1 MRRLL
6 SVIVIG
12 GLLVTAC
19 GKSEAEKQAEAVA
32 KAAEEMAEAAES
44 MAEAAAKTGTAAA
57 NQGSEDMAKAIQSM
71 AAAFSGT
78 DADGKPVSPVA
89 FQALQTQLPQV
100 SGWEMGEPEG
110 ERMTMPMPFSQIEAD
125 YRRGDANVD
134 VTIVDTGMA
143 QMLVAPWSMMIAA
156 GYSKESSD
164 GYEKATTIGGNP
176 AVEKWSK
183 RDNQGELNI
192 LVGKRFMITIDGRDV
207 ASIQDVHAFAS
218 AMDFAAIAALK

>member
-1 MRRLL
+1 MRPLV
-6 SVIVIG
+6 SAIVIA
-12 GLLVTAC
+12 GLVATAC
-19 GKSEAEKQAEAVA
+19 GKSEAEKQAEATA
-32 KAAEEMAEAAES
+32 RAAEEMAKAAHS
-44 MAEAAAKTGTAAA
+44 VADAAAKQGTSAAAPGTA
-57 NQGSEDMAKAIQSM
+57 DMAKAMQGM
-71 AAAFSGT
+71 AAALSGT
-78 DADGKPVSPVA
+78 GADGKPVSPVA
-89 FQALQTQLPQV
+89 FQALQTQLPKV

-125 YRRGDANVD
+125 YRKGDANVD
-134 VTIVDTGMA
+134 VRIVDTGMA

-183 RDNQGELNI
+183 RDNRGELNI
-192 LVGKRFMITIDGRDV
+192 LVGKRFMITVEGRDL
-207 ASIQDVHAFAS
+207 SGIQDVQAFAS